1 MCIEENTTQSRQ
13 KQYLIKAVL
22 DMQIFL
28 TPELNREILS
38 IIFQDSPCACQ
49 NNYIR

>member
-1 MCIEENTTQSRQ
+1 MLNVHIVKHEQSRQ

-28 TPELNREILS
+28 TPELNGEILS
-38 IIFQDSPCACQ
+38 IMFSVLTMSLPE
-49 NNYIR
+49 